1 MFCWGIYFQWGMY
14 IFKYNFL
21 FPSSMEDTDCSL
33 KTRAE
38 QNKKMENKQNIKK
51 AVESAEQE
59 IQEKEIANLKAIIKS
74 LLEKKMDKEKDKREI
89 EKEISVIKQTI
100 DDFKAG
106 RLDKIKE
113 MQEKDSIAN
122 SVLPFKIII
131 INQPVI
137 TQPWGW
143 HYQVVPNYPIWNSS
157 QTLTSGGTNTVF
169 LSGTAGSSTAQMYTS
184 ASATLNNAN
193 FTGSNFGTFAS
204 GVYNLGG
211 GAIVNL

>member
-1 MFCWGIYFQWGMY
+1 M
-14 IFKYNFL
+14 
-21 FPSSMEDTDCSL
+21 
-33 KTRAE
+33 KTRGKYKIKNMQKE
-38 QNKKMENKQNIKK
+38 IKK

-59 IQEKEIANLKAIIKS
+59 IQEKEIANLKSIIKD
-74 LLEKKMDKEKDKREI
+74 LLEKKVSKEKDKREI

-113 MQEKDSIAN
+113 LQEKDKCAK

-143 HYQVVPNYPIWNSS
+143 HYQVVPNYSS
-157 QTLTSGGTNTVF
+157 TLTVSSSSLIG
-169 LSGTAGSSTAQMYTS
+169 SGTTTIN
-184 ASATLNNAN
+184 ASAFSGNNYATFTSGAYSLGNGSVTL
-193 FTGSNFGTFAS
+193 
-204 GVYNLGG
+204 L
-211 GAIVNL
+211 